1 MKIILLGT
9 GDIAFKAFLK
19 LKKENRIE
27 IMGVICDASVKEE
40 VNTEYQRQIRENGGK
55 ILPFEEE
62 SIKGADLIFTC
73 EYRKTIPQ
81 KYVDRY
87 MFLNCHAGILPKY
100 RGFSAN
106 PWAIMNGETQIGYTI
121 HRMDEKLDNGDIY
134 YVGKFPI
141 SQKQT
146 YADVYDMI
154 FNDMIDRIPDILAGI
169 CEGTIH
175 AVKQGKRGVYCS
187 KFNAEMGNLKN
198 FDKTSDYILNLHR
211 CMARPHGTGVF
222 FYYKG
227 IKYYIG
233 KIVSGNDLQLED
245 YLGIPGKI
253 VNIEADLI
261 WVKTKDNI
269 VMISE
274 LRNEQ
279 GEAVEAGYFKIGNQ
293 LGK

>member
-1 MKIILLGT
+1 MKVILLGT
-9 GDIAFKAFLK
+9 GDIAFKVFLK

-40 VNTEYQRQIRENGGK
+40 VNAEYQKQIRENGGK

-81 KYVDRY
+81 EYVDKY

-106 PWAIMNGETQIGYTI
+106 PWAIMNSETQIGYTI

-141 SQKQT
+141 SKKQT

-154 FNDMIDRIPDILAGI
+154 FNDMIDRIPDILTGI

-175 AVKQGKRGVYCS
+175 AVKQEKRGVYCS
-187 KFNAEMGNLKN
+187 KFNAGMGNLKN

-227 IKYYIG
+227 TRYYIG

-261 WVKTKDNI
+261 WVKTEDNI